1 MVTSLAETLYQRQHP
16 RLVPRDCMSYCARHC
31 DTSWSKKAKHIVW
44 EAQAQGERL
53 SQCAQLRPSSLVDS
67 AALNP
72 SIPAAR

>member
-1 MVTSLAETLYQRQHP
+1 MVTLLAETLYQRQHP
-16 RLVPRDCMSYCARHC
+16 PWVPRDCISNCARHF

-53 SQCAQLRPSSLVDS
+53 SQCPQLRPSSLVDS
-67 AALNP
+67 AALNR